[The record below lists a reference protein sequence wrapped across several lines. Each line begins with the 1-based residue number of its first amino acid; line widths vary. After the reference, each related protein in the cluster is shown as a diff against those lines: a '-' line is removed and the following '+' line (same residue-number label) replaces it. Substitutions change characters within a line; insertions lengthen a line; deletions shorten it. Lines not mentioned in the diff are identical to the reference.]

1 MNATNDLVVNID
13 GMNIS
18 VKGHRK
24 VRICIG
30 IPITGSVSPEFFREM
45 LLRMEEW
52 SQTFDIVPVIETAIP
67 HDEGRNRIARSAID
81 YKCDYIFFIDSD
93 TLIQKGQLEQLLSH
107 DKDAITGISYMK
119 ALPYYSLIRKRIGY
133 RLYNPIEPSGTELI
147 SIDGAGFGCFL
158 IKTDVFNKIE
168 YPWFQ
173 FKYMKHEDR
182 WRHIGEDLYF
192 CDQLENAKIEIY
204 CDPTVQCIH
213 IGTHLTIDI
222 ANRYKDLRLSI
233 LSEVERSKKELS
245 EFTGMSLEQIS
256 DRCYISTDLVAEQYK
271 QNIIELNE
279 DPKKFY
285 KENKDYIFDLI
296 NWHMQQRM
304 IFDMELIKD
313 IKNKYPNAKKILDYG
328 SGCGQNAIMLAEA
341 AKNSNIL
348 SYDVAMVD
356 YEGYTFDFAKFRAKK
371 RGLNIKYYD
380 IEKPI
385 NDKFD
390 IILVFDILEHVPDY
404 QFKDT
409 INRLKNLKQNGC
421 KILTT
426 VSFGNQNG
434 AHPMHYESS
443 PEKIELIKQLVDE
456 QINDQTDQTNYQH
469 IEY

>member
-1 MNATNDLVVNID
+1 MNTTNDLIVNID

-24 VRICIG
+24 VRICVG
-30 IPITGSVSPEFFREM
+30 IPVTGGISPEFFREM

-67 HDEGRNRIARSAID
+67 HDEGRNRIAKAAID

-107 DKDAITGISYMK
+107 GKDAISGISYMK
-119 ALPYYSLIRKRIGY
+119 ALPYYSLIRKKIGY
-133 RLYNPIEPSGTELI
+133 RLYNPIEPSSTELI
-147 SIDGAGFGCFL
+147 RIDGAGFGCFL
-158 IKTDVFNKIE
+158 VKTDVFNKIE

-173 FKYMKHEDR
+173 FKYIKYEDR

-204 CDPTVQCIH
+204 CDPTVQCVH

-233 LSEVERSKKELS
+233 LNEVERSKKELS
-245 EFTGMSLEQIS
+245 EFTGMSLEQTS
-256 DRCYISTDLVAEQYK
+256 DRCHISTDLVAEQYK
-271 QNIIELNE
+271 QYIIEQCE

-296 NWHMQQRM
+296 NWHVQQRI
-304 IFDMELIKD
+304 IFDMELVKD
-313 IKNKYPNAKKILDYG
+313 IKNKYPSAKKILDYG

-341 AKNSNIL
+341 G
-348 SYDVAMVD
+348 YDVYMAD
-356 YEGYTFDFAKFRAKK
+356 YEGYTSDFAKFRAKK
-371 RGLNIKYYD
+371 RGLDIKCYD

-385 NDKFD
+385 DDKFD
-390 IILVFDILEHVPDY
+390 MILAFDVLEHVPDD

-456 QINDQTDQTNYQH
+456 QINDLTNYHDQYQYV
-469 IEY
+469 EY

>member
-1 MNATNDLVVNID
+1 MDASKNLIVNID

-18 VKGHRK
+18 VNGHRK
-24 VRICIG
+24 IRICIG
-30 IPITGSVSPEFFREM
+30 IPASGGINPEFFREM

-52 SQTFDIVPVIETAIP
+52 SHAFDIVPAVEMAIP
-67 HDEGRNRIARSAID
+67 HDEGRNRIAKAAIE

-107 DKDAITGISYMK
+107 DKDAISGVSYMK
-119 ALPYYSLIRKRIGY
+119 QFPYYSLIRKRIGH

-147 SIDGAGFGCFL
+147 KIDGAGFGCFL
-158 IKTDVFNKIE
+158 IKTDVFNRTE

-173 FKYMKHEDR
+173 FKYMKHENK

-192 CDQLENAKIEIY
+192 CDQMEKAKIEIY
-204 CDPTVQCIH
+204 CDPTVQCAH
-213 IGTHLTIDI
+213 IGTHLTTDI
-222 ANRYKDLRLSI
+222 AQKYKDLRLSI
-233 LSEVERSKKELS
+233 LKEVERSKKELS
-245 EFTGMSLEQIS
+245 EFSDMSLDQVS
-256 DRCYISTDLVAEQYK
+256 DKCYTSTDLVAEQYK
-271 QNIIELNE
+271 RDIIERGT
-279 DPKKFY
+279 DPKRFY

-296 NWHMQQRM
+296 GWHTQQRI
-304 IFDMELIKD
+304 IFDIELVKD
-313 IKNKYPNAKKILDYG
+313 IKNKYPDTKKILDYG

-341 AKNSNIL
+341 G
-348 SYDVAMVD
+348 YDVTMAD

-385 NDKFD
+385 NNKFD
-390 IILVFDILEHVPDY
+390 IILAFDVLEHIPDN

-409 INRLKNLKQNGC
+409 IDRLKSLKNENG

-443 PEKIELIKQLVDE
+443 PEKMELIKQLTE
-456 QINDQTDQTNYQH
+456 
-469 IEY
+469 EK